1 MLAASGTATGIL
13 LFEFYRQSANVQL
26 GQAEQAAARGCREIS
41 DRYAFLFA
49 GSHETA
55 ADRTADEIKRQL
67 TAAVQTALANA
78 PGVEGGIWRASE
90 GSIAYAFPTYEG
102 TGPKT
107 DVPAAELTT
116 IKQVN
121 AETLS
126 SGRPATLRQSG
137 RSQVLALHACP
148 LDGPMSDATAWT
160 MTRVYTGQGPAYRQF
175 MIGLAILTVI
185 TTENRTVAL

>member
-1 MLAASGTATGIL
+1 MLAETEAMVSLRLRLFALWLMLAASGTATGFL

-49 GSHETA
+49 GSREA
-55 ADRTADEIKRQL
+55 ASDLPADEIKRQL

-78 PGVEGGIWRASE
+78 TGVEGGIWRASE

-121 AETLS
+121 AEALH
-126 SGRPATLRQSG
+126 SGRPATIRQVWGRGAVSRANRQS
-137 RSQVLALHACP
+137 
-148 LDGPMSDATAWT
+148 
-160 MTRVYTGQGPAYRQF
+160 
-175 MIGLAILTVI
+175 
-185 TTENRTVAL
+185 